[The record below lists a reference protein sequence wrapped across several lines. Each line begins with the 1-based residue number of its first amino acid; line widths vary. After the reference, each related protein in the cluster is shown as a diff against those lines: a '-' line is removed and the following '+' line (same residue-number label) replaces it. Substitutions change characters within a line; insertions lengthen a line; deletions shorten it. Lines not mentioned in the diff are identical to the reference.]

1 MMGSSHSSGLCVRF
15 GPTSGLVVC
24 ALQEI
29 SPGWVEKKVL
39 VGKYRSLR
47 GDPELP
53 PWLQILSTNRLCH
66 AGDLLDYELK
76 DLVLL
81 GLPIQFCRALLVR
94 AEKEKRTFDEA
105 ATLAEE
111 EPVVTLPEAD
121 TDANALSGDGASAE
135 TEGQFTEVQFE
146 AAAVVGE
153 DSQVLPEVESEDT
166 LGATAEEDTTV
177 EAMGE
182 AESSAEHGHIA
193 AIESESAVPVC
204 VQ

>member
-1 MMGSSHSSGLCVRF
+1 M
-15 GPTSGLVVC
+15 
-24 ALQEI
+24 QEI
-29 SPGWVEKKVL
+29 SPEWVEKKVL

-47 GDPELP
+47 GDPELL

-66 AGDLLDYELK
+66 AGDLLDNEVK
-76 DLVLL
+76 DLGQL

-105 ATLAEE
+105 TALAEE
-111 EPVVTLPEAD
+111 EPVVTLPEATAD
-121 TDANALSGDGASAE
+121 ALSGDGASAE

-153 DSQVLPEVESEDT
+153 DSQVLPKVESEDT
-166 LGATAEEDTTV
+166 VGATAEEDTTV

-182 AESSAEHGHIA
+182 AEISVEHDDIA
-193 AIESESAVPVC
+193 AIESESAVPAF
-204 VQ
+204 VQCC